1 MTAAAR
7 VSWFA
12 GVVRLMPA
20 SLRDA
25 LDAWSY
31 RIALEHAERRRNA
44 GTAARTPVAPPPTD
58 YKVRPWR
65 D

>member
-1 MTAAAR
+1 MAAA
-7 VSWFA
+7 VHTSWFA

-20 SLRDA
+20 ALRNA

-31 RIALEHAERRRNA
+31 RIAMEHAARRRNA
-44 GTAARTPVAPPPTD
+44 GKPAIAPAPTE
-58 YKVRPWR
+58 YKLRAWR

>member
-1 MTAAAR
+1 MTAA
-7 VSWFA
+7 VHISWLS
-12 GVVRLMPA
+12 GVVRLLPA
-20 SLRDA
+20 TLRNA

-31 RIALEHAERRRNA
+31 RIAMEHAERRRNA
-44 GTAARTPVAPPPTD
+44 GKVQVAAAAPAPID